1 MKRILFFI
9 AIILFNVSA
18 FADSV
23 TLDGGRMK
31 FDFSDSS
38 WKLTDGGEGEVIP
51 HVDGVE
57 GAVLQL
63 VGKGVGSSAWI
74 YPDFPFD
81 QLRQASKSGLGL
93 FRFKAR
99 TLGAGRGGMT
109 GPRFF
114 NTDFAFTPE
123 WKTYTIIFPTRPDIK
138 NDVLRLGQW
147 EANATFQFAE
157 AEILPVTIRASD
169 NNLTDNET
177 FNPGSG
183 VYAYATS
190 FDKTGGAC
198 SPALQKWT
206 AGFNT
211 NRWTFGSDSELVYKF
226 SSPCAETFKSFQLE
240 MSCEYYL
247 KGKLFVQYSVDGV
260 NWQPLTEL
268 TQVGT
273 TDSAADN
280 LDAKNVW
287 IRFIADKSNG
297 GTVLQLHRFRFT
309 ANTKSNKSSVD
320 SSADLEL
327 VGETI
332 FWELVS
338 GDGGYPEDFEYTLP
352 QDVPGNRTYDLT
364 LNWKDDS
371 GAAKTSV
378 LRCTYFVP
386 DLYREDYGWRL
397 DPKGVDA
404 PVWWTTSDHKIP
416 LTRKAPELT
425 ASFLTSGIFL
435 SAAGND
441 YESAQLVVIPQKETK
456 ISVSVAGDLKS
467 ADGKNVISA
476 DNVELRSVY
485 YHYVSH
491 PTDSTCVRDFYPDAL
506 PPLPNEFTASAGK
519 NCPIWIT
526 VYVPS
531 GTPAGI
537 YETNVTLKLVSG
549 EQTQTATVPVTLR
562 VWGFSLPKVNTLETA
577 FGFNPGFVWQY
588 HGVKTDADK
597 RAVLD
602 KYFTLL
608 SRYRISPYHPVPL
621 DPYKLEFIVDKEN
634 PANSRAQF
642 DFTAFDA
649 AMENAFKKYN
659 FTGYLLQIQGMGG
672 GTFQQ
677 RWEPQLLGYGENTPE
692 YQAMFKSQL
701 EQLQNHFKEKGWLN
715 KCYTYWFDEP
725 DPKDYE
731 YVRNGMNRIK
741 KYAPEIPNL
750 LTEEPAAD
758 EAEKENLGKIDIW
771 CPVTPNYN
779 HTLAQPLKAKGARF
793 WTYVCCWPHAP
804 YCTEFTDH
812 AAVELRTWLWQTWK
826 YDLSGI
832 LVWQSNYWT
841 SPSAFPD
848 PKAPQNPYL
857 DPMCYVHDGAL
868 PPGAKRFWGNGDGR
882 FLYPPLSCQSPS
894 SEPNLDD
901 PVPSIRLEMLREGI
915 EDFEML
921 QILKSKLAEAKD
933 LTPQQRQKYEELLV
947 VPEEITSDWTTFNFS
962 PDAIYQRRAAVAK
975 AIEELSNN

>member
-109 GPRFF
+109 GPRFC
-114 NTDFAFTPE
+114 NKDFSFTTE
-123 WKTYTIIFPTRPDIK
+123 WKTYTIIFPIRPDAK
-138 NDVLRLGQW
+138 NDILRLGQW

-157 AEILPVTIRASD
+157 AEILPVTLRTGANGLS
-169 NNLTDNET
+169 DNET
-177 FNPGSG
+177 YNPVTGAYSFASSFN
-183 VYAYATS
+183 
-190 FDKTGGAC
+190 KTGGSC
-198 SPALQKWT
+198 SPALQSWT
-206 AGFNT
+206 ASFNT
-211 NRWTFGSDSELVYKF
+211 CRWCFGGHSEVVYKF
-226 SSPCAETFKSFQLE
+226 NSPCSDMFKDIQLE
-240 MSCEYYL
+240 MSSEYYL
-247 KGKLFVQYSVDGV
+247 RGKLVAQYSVDGE
-260 NWQPLTEL
+260 NWQTLAEL
-268 TQVGT
+268 TQTGVANG
-273 TDSAADN
+273 AADK
-280 LDAKNVW
+280 LDAKSVW
-287 IRFIADKSNG
+287 IRFATEEFNG
-297 GTVLQLHRFRFT
+297 SANLQLHRFRFT

-320 SSADLEL
+320 PSADLEL

-397 DPKGVDA
+397 NPKGVDV

-456 ISVSVAGDLKS
+456 ISASVAGDLKS

-537 YETNVTLKLVSG
+537 YQTNVTLKLVSG

-597 RAVLD
+597 RAILD

-608 SRYRISPYHPVPL
+608 SRYRISPYNPVPL
-621 DPYKLEFIVDKEN
+621 DPIKVKFVVDKDN
-634 PANSRAQF
+634 PSASHAEI
-642 DFTAFDA
+642 DFTNFDA
-649 AMENAFKKYN
+649 AFANAIEKYN
-659 FTGYLLQIQGMGG
+659 FTGMHLTIQGMGG

-677 RWEPQLLGYGENTPE
+677 RWEPQLLGYKENTPE
-692 YQAMFKSQL
+692 YQAMFKSQVV
-701 EQLQNHFKEKGWLN
+701 QLQNHLKEKGWLN
-715 KCYTYWFDEP
+715 MFYTYWFDEP
-725 DPKDYE
+725 AEKDYE
-731 YVRNGMNRIK
+731 FVRDGMNRIK
-741 KYAPEIPNL
+741 RYAPEIPNMI
-750 LTEEPAAD
+750 TEEPGAD
-758 EAEKENLGKIDIW
+758 EVEKENLGRIDIW

-779 HTLAQPLKAKGARF
+779 HDLAQPLKDKGARF
-793 WTYVCCWPHAP
+793 WTYVCCWPHSP
-804 YCTEFTDH
+804 YCTLFIDH

-826 YDLSGI
+826 YDNRGI

-841 SPSAFPD
+841 SASAFPD
-848 PKAPQNPYL
+848 PNSPQNPYL
-857 DPMCYVHDGAL
+857 APMSYVHDGAL
-868 PPGAKRFWGNGDGR
+868 APGTKRFWGNGDGR
-882 FLYPPLSCQSPS
+882 FLYPPLSCQTPSP
-894 SEPNLDD
+894 EPNLDD
-901 PVPSIRLEMLREGI
+901 PVPSIRFEMLREGI

-921 QILKSKLAEAKD
+921 RILKSKLAEAKD

-975 AIEELSNN
+975 AIEELSR